1 MDFGE
6 GLRKAIARL
15 SGATII
21 DAKTIREFNKE
32 LQKALLSADV
42 DVNLVFE
49 FTKKIEDA
57 ALHEKLPPGVTP
69 KEYITNMVYDELVK
83 LVGEAYAPEI
93 KPKKI
98 LLLGIY
104 GSGKTTT
111 AAKLAKFYQDRGL
124 SSGLICCD
132 VSRPAAYEQLETLA
146 KQANVGFYGIKGE
159 KDVKKIVSA
168 ALRELKDRK
177 VLICD
182 SSGRNSLDKELTD
195 ELKRIVEAFKPD
207 EKLLV
212 INADTGQVAG
222 SQARG
227 FNDAVG
233 VDGVI
238 ITKLDGSGKGGG
250 ALSAVNEAKARVTMI
265 GVGEKLNAIELFDP
279 KKYVGRLLGIPDI
292 EGLIAKVNEAV
303 KEANIKPE
311 DVNVET
317 LTFDTFYTQLKAMQ
331 KMGPLKNIVGMMGM
345 PDMPSSILDQSES
358 KFKKYE
364 AIIGSMTK
372 EERSNGSLMHNS
384 SRVRRVAMGSG
395 TEEKDVRQ
403 LVSDFEKMKKI
414 MKMIENDRNLRKK
427 MGKFIQSM

>member
-1 MDFGE
+1 
-6 GLRKAIARL
+6 
-15 SGATII
+15 
-21 DAKTIREFNKE
+21 
-32 LQKALLSADV
+32 
-42 DVNLVFE
+42 
-49 FTKKIEDA
+49 
-57 ALHEKLPPGVTP
+57 
-69 KEYITNMVYDELVK
+69 
-83 LVGEAYAPEI
+83 
-93 KPKKI
+93 
-98 LLLGIY
+98 
-104 GSGKTTT
+104 
-111 AAKLAKFYQDRGL
+111 
-124 SSGLICCD
+124 
-132 VSRPAAYEQLETLA
+132 
-146 KQANVGFYGIKGE
+146 
-159 KDVKKIVSA
+159 
-168 ALRELKDRK
+168 
-177 VLICD
+177 
-182 SSGRNSLDKELTD
+182 
-195 ELKRIVEAFKPD
+195 IVEAFKPD

>member
-1 MDFGE
+1 
-6 GLRKAIARL
+6 
-15 SGATII
+15 
-21 DAKTIREFNKE
+21 
-32 LQKALLSADV
+32 LLSADV

>member
-1 MDFGE
+1 
-6 GLRKAIARL
+6 
-15 SGATII
+15 II

>member
-1 MDFGE
+1 
-6 GLRKAIARL
+6 
-15 SGATII
+15 
-21 DAKTIREFNKE
+21 
-32 LQKALLSADV
+32 SADV